1 MDELIK
7 LVRTYRLTA
16 ALTEQLRLGEAIYH
30 RVSGELKYGVF
41 SSIGQ
46 PAADDV
52 LQDIMQAV
60 ITGLSKFNG
69 NSNGEF
75 WAWCHRIARNKIN
88 DHLRKKIRDRAE
100 PTPPEELVRLAD
112 TQDSSLSAADRLDLE
127 AAMRMLTEAKP
138 ECHTLLWKYFVLGL
152 DYDDIAAESEASYDS
167 VRMKVGRCL
176 ELAQTLVN

>member
-7 LVRTYRLTA
+7 LVRTYRMTA

-30 RVSGELKYGVF
+30 QVSGELKFGVF
-41 SSIGQ
+41 SAIGQ
-46 PAADDV
+46 PAAEDV
-52 LQDIMQAV
+52 LQDIMQAI
-60 ITGLSKFNG
+60 ITSLPKFAG
-69 NSNGEF
+69 NSHGEL

-88 DHLRKKIRDRAE
+88 DHLRKKMRERAE

-112 TQDSSLSAADRLDLE
+112 TQDSALSAADRLDLE
-127 AAMRMLTEAKP
+127 AALRMLIEAKP
-138 ECHTLLWKYFVLGL
+138 ECHALLWNYFVLGL
-152 DYDDIAAESEASYDS
+152 GYDDIATENEASYDS